1 MVTAADYQGIETTW
15 CPGCGNFAIL
25 NALKQVLAGL
35 GLAPH
40 QVVLYSGIGQAAKLP
55 LYMKC
60 NMLNGLHGRTLTYA
74 TASQFVDPRMV
85 TIAVGGD
92 GDGFA
97 EGGNHFLHAIRRNP
111 NIVYLAHNNQVY
123 GLTKG
128 QASPTSEHG
137 MVTPTTPEGVYHG
150 RFNPAAVAV
159 SLDCSWV
166 GRTHTG
172 DMKHMISM
180 MTAAIEHKG
189 FAMLEVMQ
197 PCVTYNKIN
206 TLKWYRE
213 KSYDLAEDGS
223 FDPTDRMSAMARAL
237 EWGERFPIGLIYRNS
252 SRPAMS
258 DSVGVLSGGPLER
271 DAAEPEDV
279 TQLLGAFL

>member
-1 MVTAADYQGIETTW
+1 MATLMDYKGNDTTW

-25 NALKQVLAGL
+25 NAVKQALVRMDIL
-35 GLAPH
+35 PH
-40 QVVLYSGIGQAAKLP
+40 QVVLVSGIGQAAKLP

-60 NMLNGLHGRTLTYA
+60 NTLNGLHGRTLTYA
-74 TASQFVDPRMV
+74 TAVQMV
-85 TIAVGGD
+85 NPGMTTIAVGGD

-111 NIVYLAHNNQVY
+111 DVAYLAHNNQVY

-128 QASPTSEHG
+128 QASPTSDYG
-137 MVTPTTPEGVYHG
+137 MVTGTTPEGVYHG

-159 SLDCSWV
+159 ALDASWV

-172 DMKHMISM
+172 DIEHLVGMIQ
-180 MTAAIEHKG
+180 AAIRHKG
-189 FAMLEVMQ
+189 FAILEIMQ

-213 KSYDLAEDGS
+213 KSYKLPDDY
-223 FDPTDRMSAMARAL
+223 DPTDRELAFRTAL
-237 EWGERFPIGLIYRNS
+237 EWGDRGFPIGVLYQGKR
-252 SRPAMS
+252 
-258 DSVGVLSGGPLER
+258 SVMTDRVAALKDGPLNARPHRVR
-271 DAAEPEDV
+271 DVAK
-279 TQLLGAFL
+279 LLDGFR

>member
-1 MVTAADYQGIETTW
+1 MVTLMDYKGFDSTW
-15 CPGCGNFAIL
+15 CPGCGDYAIL
-25 NALKQVLAGL
+25 NAVKQALVGL
-35 GLAPH
+35 EIQPH
-40 QVVLYSGIGQAAKLP
+40 QVVLVSGVGQAAKLP

-60 NMLNGLHGRTLTYA
+60 NALNGLHGRTLTYA
-74 TASQFVDPRMV
+74 TAVQFANHEMT

-111 NIVYLAHNNQVY
+111 NVAYLAHNNQVY

-128 QASPTSEHG
+128 QASPTSDYG
-137 MVTPTTPEGVYHG
+137 MVTGTTPEGVYHG

-159 SLDCSWV
+159 ALDASWV

-172 DMKHMISM
+172 D
-180 MTAAIEHKG
+180 IEHMVAMIQGAITHRG
-189 FAMLEVMQ
+189 FAILEIMQ

-213 KSYDLAEDGS
+213 KSYKLPEDYDPTNRELAFRTALQWGEDG
-223 FDPTDRMSAMARAL
+223 
-237 EWGERFPIGLIYRNS
+237 FPIGVIYKGKRVV
-252 SRPAMS
+252 MT
-258 DSVGVLSGGPLER
+258 DKVGVLEKGPLNAGPRRVR
-271 DAAEPEDV
+271 DVAP
-279 TQLLGAFL
+279 LLDSFK

>member
-25 NALKQVLAGL
+25 NALKQALAGL
-35 GLAPH
+35 DLQPH
-40 QVVLYSGIGQAAKLP
+40 QVVLYSGVGQAAKLP
-55 LYMKC
+55 LYIKC

-74 TASQFVDPRMV
+74 TASRFANHEMV
-85 TIAVGGD
+85 TVAVGGD

-97 EGGNHFLHAIRRNP
+97 EGGNHFLHAVRRNP
-111 NIVYLAHNNQVY
+111 NVVYLAHNNQVY

-128 QASPTSEHG
+128 QASPTSEQG
-137 MVTPTTPEGVYHG
+137 MITSTTPEGVYHG

-172 DMKHMISM
+172 EMPHMISM
-180 MTAAIEHKG
+180 MRTAIEHRG
-189 FAMLEVMQ
+189 FSLLEVMQ

-213 KSYDLAEDGS
+213 NSYVVDQDSE
-223 FDPTDRMSAMARAL
+223 FDPTDRMAAMTRAL
-237 EWGERFPIGLIYRNS
+237 EWGERFPIGLLYTNPN
-252 SRPAMS
+252 RPMMS
-258 DSVGVLSGGPLER
+258 DNVGVLAGGPLNAAASGVR
-271 DAAEPEDV
+271 DVAP
-279 TQLLGAFL
+279 LLAGFR